1 MVRGGREWWQ
11 DMKRE
16 VSGVR
21 KSQQNQVNLHVHAH
35 IIGGDVN
42 VQDKRFLSEWPPSSV
57 TGLAS
62 TKWFWMRPS
71 LGFASVLCLWLL
83 VFHTYLSLWLGVCI
97 CQDSPALASRVW
109 ETLEGAA
116 VQSRQVSGG
125 RLCPPVVDRRSH
137 WVVVPPV
144 LNTFL
149 RIWWCRCA
157 FNKAALQQLNHQSSW
172 LKNKKITQICW
183 FWHLSNMI
191 SMCRGIGKSVTSES
205 AYNFKSSV
213 IDDILAHTV

>member
-1 MVRGGREWWQ
+1 MERGGSGGKIWKE
-11 DMKRE
+11 KS

-21 KSQQNQVNLHVHAH
+21 KSWQNQVDLHVYAH
-35 IIGGDVN
+35 IIGGDV
-42 VQDKRFLSEWPPSSV
+42 QDKQFFSEWPPSSV

-62 TKWFWMRPS
+62 TKKETVFGS
-71 LGFASVLCLWLL
+71 LILPHFCVCGSCFS
-83 VFHTYLSLWLGVCI
+83 YLGLWLGVCI

-149 RIWWCRCA
+149 SVMFIWE
-157 FNKAALQQLNHQSSW
+157 FGGVFALTTKLFSNNW
-172 LKNKKITQICW
+172 NIKNKSWHKFVGFDICQIWYQCAEEW
-183 FWHLSNMI
+183 ERVWQQKALF
-191 SMCRGIGKSVTSES
+191 
-205 AYNFKSSV
+205 AYNC
-213 IDDILAHTV
+213 